1 MGEIA
6 LYGTQIAHNGEI
18 IIFVGSIPP
27 LLQKRIDQPVILFR
41 KSDLPF
47 AQRSELR

>member
-6 LYGTQIAHNGEI
+6 LYGTQIAHNGKI
-18 IIFVGSIPP
+18 IIFAGIIPP
-27 LLQKRIDQPVILFR
+27 LLQKRIDQLVILFR

-47 AQRSELR
+47 AQRGELC